1 MENQNTQTAKTMDV
15 TLGISEERNEQLV
28 NIVIKTIQDMDAN
41 GVEVNRSTVIQEC
54 EKTLPA
60 DMTRLETLY
69 MGHMVQEK
77 GGQFVNMKAME
88 NMKNNPGSLAQMLIN
103 ALGLSDDEDDDDS
116 SEGEE
121 KQPADPQLN

>member
-41 GVEVNRSTVIQEC
+41 GIEVNRSTVIQEC

-77 GGQFVNMKAME
+77 GQQFAQMKHYE
-88 NMKNNPGSLAQMLIN
+88 KMKNNPDSLTQMLIN

-116 SEGEE
+116 SEADKG
-121 KQPADPQLN
+121 QPADPQLN

>member
-28 NIVIKTIQDMDAN
+28 DIVIKTIQDMDAN
-41 GVEVNRSTVIQEC
+41 GIEVNRSTVIQEC

-88 NMKNNPGSLAQMLIN
+88 NMKNNPGSLTQMLIN

-116 SEGEE
+116 SEADKE
-121 KQPADPQLN
+121 QPVDPQLN

>member
-28 NIVIKTIQDMDAN
+28 DIIIKTIQDMDAN

-69 MGHMVQEK
+69 MGHMIQEK
-77 GGQFVNMKAME
+77 GQQFAQMKHYE
-88 NMKNNPGSLAQMLIN
+88 KMKNDPDSFAQMLIN
-103 ALGLSDDEDDDDS
+103 ALGLSDDKDDDDS
-116 SEGEE
+116 SEADKG
-121 KQPADPQLN
+121 QPADPQLN